1 MKSKHTMPF
10 GAEWI
15 PGKGVRFR
23 LWAPDADKV
32 ALDLYDPE
40 GERHPPMNRLDDG
53 WYELTVSEAGPG
65 SRYRFRPDAG
75 HPVPDPASR
84 FNPGDVHGPSEV
96 VDPSAYTWRHAD
108 WRGRPWEETVLYELH
123 VGTFTPEGTF
133 RAVIDR
139 LDHLQ
144 GLGITALELMPV
156 AAFPGSR
163 NWGYDGVLPFA
174 PAAAYGRPE
183 DLKALIDAAHGK
195 GLMVFLDVVYNHFGP
210 EGNYLHLYASQFFTE
225 RHHTPWGAAINF
237 DDEGSRTVR
246 DFFVHNALYWLEEFR
261 FDGLRLDAVHAILD
275 DSEKHILE
283 ALAEAVQSGPGRERR
298 IHLVLENDA
307 NQARFLARSNS
318 DPKWY
323 AAQWND
329 DFHHACHV
337 LLTKESDGYYA
348 DYSSEPAFL
357 SSDSSKQGSP
367 RKHALHYLGR
377 CLTQGYA
384 WQGEPSPF
392 RKGEARGTPSG
403 HLPAAAFVTFLQNHD
418 QVGNRAFGE
427 RLTQLS
433 DPVAFRAALAIM
445 LLSPSVPLLFMG
457 EEFGA
462 DTPFLFFCDFGE
474 DLHNAVRDG
483 RRREFAHFERFS
495 DPAVRETIPDPCVFE
510 TFAASRLDWGS
521 LENPEAEQW
530 LDFYR
535 QLLALRRREII
546 PRLAGAQGHDYR
558 VWESRGLQAAWRMGD
573 GSLLTLLANLSGQPL
588 RKLEIPS
595 GSLIGT
601 QPEGIGR
608 RLDEQLPPWSLAWF
622 LA

>member
-183 DLKALIDAAHGK
+183 DLKALI
-195 GLMVFLDVVYNHFGP
+195 
-210 EGNYLHLYASQFFTE
+210 
-225 RHHTPWGAAINF
+225 
-237 DDEGSRTVR
+237 
-246 DFFVHNALYWLEEFR
+246 
-261 FDGLRLDAVHAILD
+261 
-275 DSEKHILE
+275 
-283 ALAEAVQSGPGRERR
+283 
-298 IHLVLENDA
+298 
-307 NQARFLARSNS
+307 
-318 DPKWY
+318 
-323 AAQWND
+323 
-329 DFHHACHV
+329 
-337 LLTKESDGYYA
+337 
-348 DYSSEPAFL
+348 
-357 SSDSSKQGSP
+357 
-367 RKHALHYLGR
+367 
-377 CLTQGYA
+377 
-384 WQGEPSPF
+384 
-392 RKGEARGTPSG
+392 
-403 HLPAAAFVTFLQNHD
+403 
-418 QVGNRAFGE
+418 
-427 RLTQLS
+427 
-433 DPVAFRAALAIM
+433 
-445 LLSPSVPLLFMG
+445 
-457 EEFGA
+457 
-462 DTPFLFFCDFGE
+462 
-474 DLHNAVRDG
+474 
-483 RRREFAHFERFS
+483 
-495 DPAVRETIPDPCVFE
+495 
-510 TFAASRLDWGS
+510 
-521 LENPEAEQW
+521 
-530 LDFYR
+530 
-535 QLLALRRREII
+535 
-546 PRLAGAQGHDYR
+546 
-558 VWESRGLQAAWRMGD
+558 
-573 GSLLTLLANLSGQPL
+573 
-588 RKLEIPS
+588 
-595 GSLIGT
+595 
-601 QPEGIGR
+601 
-608 RLDEQLPPWSLAWF
+608 
-622 LA
+622 